1 VEEAMR
7 IMSAAVMAAMV
18 GTNAWAG
25 SIPVVKRQVTVC
37 MSGSGNVALENR
49 AKAVASG
56 ILAGGGVK
64 IAWHSPGNCPREG
77 IVITLSNETPVSMH
91 PGALAYAQPYD
102 GTHVVVFYDRV
113 KNQPGILP
121 LVKPTF
127 VASLLGHVMVHEV
140 THILQGVVRHS
151 ESGVMK
157 QQWTGVDYAEMSGKP
172 LEFTDED
179 VVLIHLGLK
188 RRDARLGAG
197 ATKAANVPPAA
208 GP

>member
-1 VEEAMR
+1 
-7 IMSAAVMAAMV
+7 MAAMA

-25 SIPVVKRQVTVC
+25 SIPAVKRQVTVC

-56 ILAGGGVK
+56 ILAGAGVK
-64 IAWHSPGNCPREG
+64 IAWHSPSNCPREG
-77 IVITLSNETPVSMH
+77 ILITLSNDTPVGLH

-121 LVKPTF
+121 LVKGTL

-172 LEFTDED
+172 LQFTDED
-179 VVLIHLGLK
+179 VVLIQLGFK
-188 RRDARLGAG
+188 AREARLAAVAVK
-197 ATKAANVPPAA
+197 ATSVSPAA
-208 GP
+208 GR

>member
-1 VEEAMR
+1 MR
-7 IMSAAVMAAMV
+7 IMSVAVMAAMV

-25 SIPVVKRQVTVC
+25 SIPAVKRQVTVC

-49 AKAVASG
+49 AKVVASS

-64 IAWHSPGNCPREG
+64 IAWHGPSNCPREG
-77 IVITLSNETPVSMH
+77 ILITLSNDTPASLH

-121 LVKPTF
+121 LVKGTF
-127 VASLLGHVMVHEV
+127 VASLLGHVIVHEV
-140 THILQGVVRHS
+140 THILQGMVRHS

-157 QQWTGVDYAEMSGKP
+157 QQWAGVDYVEMSGKP
-172 LEFTDED
+172 LQFTDED
-179 VVLIHLGLK
+179 VVLIQLGLK
-188 RRDARLGAG
+188 ARDARLASV
-197 ATKAANVPPAA
+197 AMKAASVPPAA

>member
-1 VEEAMR
+1 MR

-25 SIPVVKRQVTVC
+25 SIPAVKRQVTVC

-49 AKAVASG
+49 AKVVASG

-64 IAWHSPGNCPREG
+64 IAWHSPSNCPREG
-77 IVITLSNETPVSMH
+77 ILITLSNDTPVGLH

-121 LVKPTF
+121 LAKPVF

-172 LEFTDED
+172 LQFTDED
-179 VVLIHLGLK
+179 VVLIQLGFK
-188 RRDARLGAG
+188 AREARLAAVAVR
-197 ATKAANVPPAA
+197 ATSVPPAA
-208 GP
+208 GR

>member
-1 VEEAMR
+1 MR

-37 MSGSGNVALENR
+37 MSGIGNVALENW
-49 AKAVASG
+49 AKVVASSIFAG
-56 ILAGGGVK
+56 IGVK
-64 IAWHSPGNCPREG
+64 IAWHSPSNCPREG
-77 IVITLSNETPVSMH
+77 ILITLSNNTPVGLH

-121 LVKPTF
+121 LVKGPF
-127 VASLLGHVMVHEV
+127 VASLLGHVIVHEV
-140 THILQGVVRHS
+140 SHILQGLVRHS

-157 QQWTGVDYAEMSGKP
+157 SQLTGVDYAEMCGKP
-172 LEFTDED
+172 LQFTDED
-179 VVLIHLGLK
+179 VMLIQLGFK
-188 RRDARLGAG
+188 AREARLA
-197 ATKAANVPPAA
+197 AAAVKAANLPLAA
-208 GP
+208 GQ